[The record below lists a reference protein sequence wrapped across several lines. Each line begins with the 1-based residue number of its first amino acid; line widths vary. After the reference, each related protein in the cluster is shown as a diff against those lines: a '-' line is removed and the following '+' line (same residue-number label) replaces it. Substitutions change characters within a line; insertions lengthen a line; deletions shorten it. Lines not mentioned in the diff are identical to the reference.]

1 MEPWG
6 AWPANPPGL
15 SKGMMSSK
23 LRRHNMTRDMTFNI
37 PCSAGADSR
46 FQKMVSMMDTC
57 RAGGACV
64 SSSMIWLVL
73 YCIGSIIARARSSHS
88 PADLQQTE
96 AKLSAEDMSENRR
109 YAPACQCAIGG
120 ICHGLMPRARIPI
133 ASLMCCRNNAGE
145 RCSESCTCSK
155 VRQRSCQRAGYEAL
169 FAGAWGEVWG
179 GAGRGMGQGP
189 SGATPAWQL
198 VSPWAIPLLDPL

>member
-1 MEPWG
+1 MHARSCRRNPWPLAASTAHWSPSALGSSSCGAWG

-64 SSSMIWLVL
+64 SSSMIWVLL
-73 YCIGSIIARARSSHS
+73 YCIASIIAQARSSDS
-88 PADLQQTE
+88 LADLQHTE
-96 AKLSAEDMSENRR
+96 AERRGHEREAPIRTCLSMRHRWDMPWFDAPCADIHCFAHVLPQQRRRALQRVLYLLKSE
-109 YAPACQCAIGG
+109 AT
-120 ICHGLMPRARIPI
+120 LLSTSRI
-133 ASLMCCRNNAGE
+133 
-145 RCSESCTCSK
+145 
-155 VRQRSCQRAGYEAL
+155 
-169 FAGAWGEVWG
+169 
-179 GAGRGMGQGP
+179 
-189 SGATPAWQL
+189 
-198 VSPWAIPLLDPL
+198 